1 MRAAQRFA
9 LRVKAVSASSAC
21 FRTRLGSAPMP
32 SGNST
37 QGGNPSARRAQ
48 TSAPDRAAQRATPT
62 QTQLDRL
69 HDVAPPEG
77 AHFTASLEWTSTG
90 MLRGVVESGDARLL
104 ATGSPKNP

>member
-9 LRVKAVSASSAC
+9 LRVKAVNASSAC

-48 TSAPDRAAQRATPT
+48 TSAPYRAAQRTTPT
-62 QTQLDRL
+62 QTQRDRL
-69 HDVAPPEG
+69 PLIGRPP
-77 AHFTASLEWTSTG
+77 
-90 MLRGVVESGDARLL
+90 RRVVQRAARV
-104 ATGSPKNP
+104 